1 MQYAVKLV
9 SATRNPAKYD
19 LADIGPYLTYGASPR
34 GSIALTEGA
43 RALALMRGRRYV
55 LTEDM
60 TDLVHDVLRHRI
72 SLSYE
77 ALSDGVTTD
86 AILSRIMSKVAAP
99 IKPLQSR
106 DEEPKSA

>member
-1 MQYAVKLV
+1 MKTQVAIIGAGPSGLLLGALLHQAGIDAVILE
-9 SATRNPAKYD
+9 AKT
-19 LADIGPYLTYGASPR
+19 P
-34 GSIALTEGA
+34 E
-43 RALALMRGRRYV
+43 YV
-55 LTEDM
+55 LGRIRAGVLEST
-60 TDLVHDVLRHRI
+60 TVDVLRHRI

-106 DEEPKSA
+106 DEEPKAA

>member
-1 MQYAVKLV
+1 
-9 SATRNPAKYD
+9 
-19 LADIGPYLTYGASPR
+19 
-34 GSIALTEGA
+34 
-43 RALALMRGRRYV
+43 MRGRRYV

-86 AILSRIMSKVAAP
+86 AILGRIISKVAAP
-99 IKPLQSR
+99 VKPLQSR
-106 DEEPKSA
+106 DEEPKAA